1 MNAARN
7 HPPPPPSR
15 ARQSGPPPSR
25 RGRVRPPTDTPI
37 LLWKHAPNYATNHPS
52 ADSLGR
58 AMSRLISR
66 NQAWMKPVGL
76 EEQFARLNRLFT
88 VSSRSLRFPVRSGG
102 EGPTAKNERTNPT
115 RVALTQQ
122 VARFRRRNVG
132 ADGGKLIKTNPSLPY
147 WQTLSMDLL
156 CKSKE
161 RTQRRHIG
169 SLPLKIREERSR
181 TSKSVLG
188 MMSPSNI
195 RPATN
200 ACTGLPAGNV
210 ENSRQR
216 GMQSFRSYL
225 TSALRCTRTP
235 APRDPERPQKTL
247 PTTEK
252 SRPYLDHPHRPSPGG
267 SLSVVMPVAPGIVGD
282 RGSSGQGGQVSRPP
296 FARGLDHSGF
306 GDVA

>member
-1 MNAARN
+1 MNTDPAQQPDPLSRATQSGSPRSARRLCQDTPN
-7 HPPPPPSR
+7 HLRSR
-15 ARQSGPPPSR
+15 ARTYTSNNPIDLSINLVIWCIIPRNQSRLNSVGSGEQIAR
-25 RGRVRPPTDTPI
+25 TKPTD
-37 LLWKHAPNYATNHPS
+37 
-52 ADSLGR
+52 
-58 AMSRLISR
+58 
-66 NQAWMKPVGL
+66 
-76 EEQFARLNRLFT
+76 
-88 VSSRSLRFPVRSGG
+88 
-102 EGPTAKNERTNPT
+102 
-115 RVALTQQ
+115 VAFSQQ

-132 ADGGKLIKTNPSLPY
+132 ADGGKSIKTNPLLPY

-156 CKSKE
+156 CKSNE

-216 GMQSFRSYL
+216 GMQPFRSYL

-235 APRDPERPQKTL
+235 APRDPERPKRTL
-247 PTTEK
+247 PTTEI
-252 SRPYLDHPHRPSPGG
+252 SRPYLDHPHRP
-267 SLSVVMPVAPGIVGD
+267 
-282 RGSSGQGGQVSRPP
+282 PP
-296 FARGLDHSGF
+296 ADHFRKSCQ
-306 GDVA
+306 